1 MVQLKPLAVLLSTL
15 FLIVPLTSE
24 KSIDVHYCDRI
35 ADYVVKVSGVDI
47 SPFPVPRGKKTTF
60 TIAASTALNYTR
72 IVKNDTLSF
81 VYVVWLVILYLQ
93 SAYLRIAREDH
104 SFVGFLCFILLIQR
118 RHFSIPACCCD
129 AVERRLKRT
138 PPCLSAY
145 KAISGGKLEIDVF
158 YFGIHVHNENHDL
171 CKEISC
177 PVSVGDFV
185 LSHSLKLSR
194 LTPPGSYVF
203 KMTMEDE
210 NNKRLTC
217 ITFDFSI
224 GFVAPE
230 SL

>member
-1 MVQLKPLAVLLSTL
+1 MVQLKPLGVLLSTL

-24 KSIDVHYCDRI
+24 KSIDVHYCDKI
-35 ADYVVKVSGVDI
+35 ADYVVKVRGVDI

-60 TIAASTALNYTR
+60 TIAAST
-72 IVKNDTLSF
+72 D
-81 VYVVWLVILYLQ
+81 
-93 SAYLRIAREDH
+93 E
-104 SFVGFLCFILLIQR
+104 
-118 RHFSIPACCCD
+118 
-129 AVERRLKRT
+129 AV
-138 PPCLSAY
+138 
-145 KAISGGKLEIDVF
+145 SGGKLEIEVF

-194 LTPPGSYVF
+194 FTPPGSYML

-224 GFVAPE
+224 GFVAQE